1 MQSTNMN
8 KCTFL
13 IDLDSCGKKSGW

>member
-1 MQSTNMN
+1 MN
-8 KCTFL
+8 KCTFS